1 MAAMADLILSSSE
14 TQTLEKAAIEQGVEA
29 ESLMDSAGAGI
40 ADVILQRHPQ
50 PGLCIAYLGKGNNAG
65 DAIVAASLLAKAGWE
80 IWTRCLVAD
89 SDLQNLPK
97 KKIAGLSACRIPN
110 PLVAL
115 PDHHSRI
122 ILDGL
127 LGLGSRPELSP
138 QLRALT
144 CEINAL
150 RRNTSASVYAMDFPT
165 GIGETGIDRDAVVAD
180 LTVTIGFPKTA
191 LFRDEVTDAVGR
203 ILVVDLEKLTALGPK
218 EPTHG
223 ILSGPASLRHLL
235 PRRSFDSHKGTYG
248 RVGIAAGS
256 RGFVGA
262 SILCAEAAARSGS
275 GLITLYVPA
284 EIYDLVVPRII
295 PEIMVKPASDFRSI
309 LENRLDALAIG
320 PGMGSSRRQEIL
332 DLIKLFPGPA
342 VVDADGLN
350 ALSGATAILSSTA
363 GPRLLTPH
371 PGEMSR
377 LWQTMGKTRVQIVR
391 EFTAEYPVALL
402 LKGARTL
409 VGQKGMAIA
418 YNSSGSPGMAT
429 GGSGD
434 VLTGVCGALLGRG
447 LSPYDAGR
455 FGAWLCG
462 RAGELAA
469 EALSEESML
478 PSDLFF
484 HFGAAFRDLR

>member
-1 MAAMADLILSSSE
+1 M
-14 TQTLEKAAIEQGVEA
+14 QKLEKSAFEQGVQA
-29 ESLMDSAGAGI
+29 ESLMDRAGVGI
-40 ADVILQRHPQ
+40 ANAILRRQPR
-50 PGLCIAYLGKGNNAG
+50 PGLCVAYLGKGNNAG
-65 DAIVAASLLAKAGWE
+65 DAIVAASLLAKTGWE
-80 IWTRCLVAD
+80 IWTRCLVGN
-89 SDLQNLPK
+89 SDLQSLPK
-97 KKIAGLSACRIPN
+97 KKIAGLNATSIEK

-115 PDHHSRI
+115 PGYRPKI

-127 LGLGSRPELSP
+127 LGLGSRPELNA
-138 QLRALT
+138 QLKASTR
-144 CEINAL
+144 EINAL
-150 RRNTSASVYAMDFPT
+150 RRNTCATVYAIDLPT
-165 GIGETGIDRDAVVAD
+165 GLGEEAIDPDAVVAD
-180 LTVTIGFPKTA
+180 FTITIGFPKTA
-191 LFRDEVTDAVGR
+191 LFRDDATNAVGR
-203 ILVVDLEKLTALGPK
+203 ILVVDLEELTTRAPK

-223 ILSGPASLRHLL
+223 ILSEPAGLRHLS
-235 PRRSFDSHKGTYG
+235 PRRSFDSHKGNYG

-262 SILCAEAAARSGS
+262 SILCAEAAARGGA
-275 GLITLYVPA
+275 GLITLYVPDD
-284 EIYDLVVPRII
+284 IYECVVPKII
-295 PEIMVKPASDFRSI
+295 PEIMVSPTSDFRSI

-320 PGMGSSRRQEIL
+320 PGMGSSRQQEIL
-332 DLIKLFPGPA
+332 DLVRLFPGPA
-342 VVDADGLN
+342 VVDADALN
-350 ALSGATAILSSTA
+350 ALSVATNQLGNSV

-377 LWQTMGKTRVQIVR
+377 LWQTSGKTRVQIVR
-391 EFTAEYPVALL
+391 EFTSEYPVALL

-409 VGQKGMAIA
+409 VGQKGMQIA

-434 VLTGVCGALLGRG
+434 VLTGVCGALLARG

-469 EALSEESML
+469 ESFSEESML

-484 HFGAAFRDLR
+484 HFGAALRDLR